1 MTKLVDMEHAVAETI
16 TNGQSLYLSG
26 FTHLIPFAFGH
37 EIIRQ
42 RYQDLHLIRMTPD
55 LIYDQMIAA
64 GCASEV
70 TFSWAGNPGVG
81 SLRGFRRAV
90 EDGVPNRIHI
100 DEHSHFG
107 LVSRL
112 AAGAQDLPLLPL
124 RTYIGSSYVEQNND
138 IRIIENPYDSGMSEV
153 PVVRALKPD
162 VAVVHAQR
170 ADADGNAHVWG
181 ITGEIVEA
189 VFAAETVILSVEEVV
204 NTDTIR
210 SDPNRTLIPGT
221 AVDYVV
227 NEPYGAHPSYAQG
240 YYNRDN
246 KAYLAWDDQSETH
259 ESTEEWLEEWVYDVE
274 NRTEYLEKME
284 TKRFLD
290 MQPRADYGT
299 PIDMGKY

>member
-1 MTKLVDMEHAVAETI
+1 MTKLVDMEQAVAETI

-42 RYQDLHLIRMTPD
+42 GHQDLHLIRMTPD

-64 GCASEV
+64 GCANKV

-90 EDGVPNRIHI
+90 EDGVPNRIRI
-100 DEHSHFG
+100 NEHSHFG

-112 AAGAQDLPLLPL
+112 AAGAQDLPFLPL
-124 RTYIGSSYVEQNND
+124 RTYIGSSYIEQNSD
-138 IRIIENPYDSGMSEV
+138 IKLVENPYDNGISEV
-153 PVVRALKPD
+153 PVVRALNPD

-170 ADADGNAHVWG
+170 ADSDGNAHVWG

-189 VFAAETVILSVEEVV
+189 VFSAERVILSVEEVV
-204 NTDTIR
+204 DNETIR

-221 AVDYVV
+221 VVDYVV

-240 YYNRDN
+240 YYDRDN
-246 KAYLAWDDQSETH
+246 KAYLEWDDRSKTH
-259 ESTEEWLEEWVYDVE
+259 ESTEEWLQEWVYDVE
-274 NRTEYLEKME
+274 NRTEYLEKLE
-284 TKRFLD
+284 TKRFLG
-290 MQPRADYGT
+290 MQPQSDYGT